1 MQSKL
6 NLTSKLLVLVLIAL
20 LSAPTDASH
29 HVVTVT
35 KNDVTLN
42 NPCSS
47 EALSTFIPDIQYGS
61 SLFGFEGSSTIQKI
75 CPNLKYTCCSE
86 NQLTDLVDQLRSTL
100 NFLRYRGQI
109 IEKLFSRIEQLAD
122 ETFKVFLSELS
133 NEDIQC
139 YDTIQ
144 NDVLDKKL
152 SKFTKQPDILEMIE
166 QRRKHVLYDP
176 RKMMSSFSYLKKMIT
191 PYIEKMNQTYAN
203 REKYFSGFVCTM
215 CSPTFSKQFRVDKPG
230 VPLLEINK
238 FMCSQIIRE
247 KIEFI
252 NSLEIF
258 PYLQKIIDIVYCTR
272 KNSKTEKNY
281 GEFEQKDLNL
291 LVFDLET
298 FPEYKK
304 KRLECIQEDYS
315 YFRSPDEPE
324 SCKNICQKGL
334 GFFQIMMVS
343 VDKFLRIENELHN
356 MFYRFPGIAETPLE
370 RLANRT
376 NDYYEERNK
385 LIEKDLLNFDEKTQ
399 LETMWY
405 IKRVPDAKLDFMNSE
420 IDVSKFLG
428 IHVANTPMNPT
439 YYNWTGLL
447 SVAAMLLMA
456 LTAF

>member
-1 MQSKL
+1 MESKSHK
-6 NLTSKLLVLVLIAL
+6 TSQLIVVVFLISLFAL
-20 LSAPTDASH
+20 SEASH
-29 HVVTVT
+29 HVVTIT

-47 EALSTFIPDIQYGS
+47 EALSNFIPEIQYGS
-61 SLFGFEGSSTIQKI
+61 SLFGFEGSSTIQDI
-75 CPNLKYTCCSE
+75 CPNLKYSCCKES
-86 NQLTDLVDQLRSTL
+86 QLMELVDQLKHTL
-100 NFLRYRGQI
+100 NFLSYRGQI

-122 ETFKVFLSELS
+122 ETFKVFLSELT
-133 NEDIQC
+133 EGDIQC

-144 NDVLDKKL
+144 NDMLDTKL
-152 SKFTKQPDILEMIE
+152 SRFTKQPDILEMIE

-191 PYIEKMNQTYAN
+191 PYIEKMNETYRN

-215 CSPTFSKQFRVDKPG
+215 CSPSFSKQIRVEQQGIPI
-230 VPLLEINK
+230 LEINK

-281 GEFEQKDLNL
+281 GNFEQKDLNL

-315 YFRSPDEPE
+315 YFQNPEEPG
-324 SCKNICQKGL
+324 SCKNICQQGL
-334 GFFQIMMVS
+334 GMFQITMVS

-356 MFYRFPGIAETPLE
+356 MFYRFPGISETTTE
-370 RLANRT
+370 RLENRT
-376 NDYYEERNK
+376 KEYYHERNK
-385 LIEKDLLNFDEKTQ
+385 LIAKDLLKFDEKTQ
-399 LETMWY
+399 QETMWY
-405 IKRVPDAKLDFMNSE
+405 IKRIPDARLNFMTSE
-420 IDVSKFLG
+420 IEVSKFLG
-428 IHVANTPMNPT
+428 IHVANTPMNKK
-439 YYNWTGLL
+439 YYKGASLL
-447 SVAAMLLMA
+447 NFFA
-456 LTAF
+456 LIMFVLISF